1 MTDTPLI
8 PTGGHVLAALDASPH
23 ARAIADL
30 AAWAAQ
36 RLGVPLDLLHAI
48 ERDTA
53 AAPPADFSGSLS
65 LGSQEAL
72 LAELAAHDE
81 QRGQL
86 AQRHGRALLDQV
98 RAHLRETVGIEAEAR
113 LRHGA
118 LVDALTDVEADVRLF
133 VLGRRGAHDD
143 GAAGHLG
150 RNLERAIRAVHRP
163 VLVATRPQATVAGFA
178 IAFDGSATA
187 QRCVDLVAAS
197 PLLQGLDCHLVT
209 VGADDRHAESRES
222 ALERLRAAGFAP
234 TVASIDGAPDEALV
248 AYVDTHALD
257 LLVMGAYGH
266 SRIRRLIVGS
276 TTTRVLQ
283 TTRVPVLL
291 LR

>member
-1 MTDTPLI
+1 MTDAPLI
-8 PTGGHVLAALDASPH
+8 PTGGRVLAAIDASAH
-23 ARAIADL
+23 ARDVADL

-48 ERDTA
+48 ERDPA
-53 AAPPADFSGSLS
+53 SAPPADFSGSLS

-72 LAELAAHDE
+72 LAELAAHDA

-98 RAHLRETVGIEAEAR
+98 RAHLREATGQEVDTR
-113 LRHGA
+113 MRHGA
-118 LVDALTDVEADVRLF
+118 LVDALADVEADVRLF
-133 VLGRRGAHDD
+133 VLGRRGAHAED
-143 GAAGHLG
+143 ANGHLG
-150 RNLERAIRAVHRP
+150 RNLERAIRAVYRP
-163 VLVATRPQATVAGFA
+163 VLVATRAMQPITRFA

-187 QRCVDLVAAS
+187 RRCVAMVAAS
-197 PLLQGLDCHLVT
+197 PLLRGLDCHLVT
-209 VGADDRHAESRES
+209 AGRDGAYAAERADAVAEL
-222 ALERLRAAGFAP
+222 AAAGFQAQ
-234 TVASIDGAPDEALV
+234 THCVDGDAESVLPVCLDS
-248 AYVDTHALD
+248 HAID

-266 SRIRRLIVGS
+266 SRIRSFIVGS

-283 TTRVPVLL
+283 TSAVPVLL

>member
-1 MTDTPLI
+1 MSDIPLI
-8 PTGGHVLAALDASPH
+8 PDAGRVIAAVDASAH
-23 ARAIADL
+23 ARGVADL

-36 RLGVPLDLLHAI
+36 RLGVPLELLHAI
-48 ERDTA
+48 ERDATS
-53 AAPPADFSGSLS
+53 PPADFSGSLS

-86 AQRHGRALLDQV
+86 VQRQGRTLLDQM
-98 RAHLRETVGIEAEAR
+98 RAHLRASAGVEAEAR

-118 LVDALTDVEADVRLF
+118 LVDALTDVEAHVRLF
-133 VLGRRGAHDD
+133 VIGQRGAHDD
-143 GAAGHLG
+143 GTPRHLG
-150 RNLERAIRAVHRP
+150 RNLERAIRAVQRP
-163 VLVATRPQATVAGFA
+163 VLVAARPSGTIRRFA

-209 VGADDRHAESRES
+209 VGADDRHAPARAA
-222 ALERLRAAGFAP
+222 ALAALQAAGFRP
-234 TVASIDGAPDEALV
+234 TAVVLGGAPDEALRTHV
-248 AYVDTHALD
+248 ATEHVD

-266 SRIRRLIVGS
+266 SHLRRLIVGS